1 MKKKLIKSK
10 KVKIIDYYNSYF
22 IKKLDKLKGDNMK
35 KKIINY
41 FFDDE
46 EYEIFKP
53 YLNLMGKIAIISAIL
68 TIIIRIAL

>member
-1 MKKKLIKSK
+1 MT
-10 KVKIIDYYNSYF
+10 
-22 IKKLDKLKGDNMK
+22 MK

-41 FFDDE
+41 FYDDE

-53 YLNLMGKIAIISAIL
+53 YLDLIGKTAIISAIL